1 MRQDGLCYLSTAL
14 PRLIPSFQNP
24 SRLLV
29 ALQLAVTSFCT
40 YASIFAFRKPFTVAL
55 YEGIEVAGLPYQT
68 VLIISQVVGYMLS
81 KFYGIRFISELQRLG
96 RWRISLYLML
106 TAWGTLLLFA
116 LLPPPWGALCM
127 LANGFVLGFMWGI
140 VFSYVEGRK
149 ATDLLGVVLAVSFI
163 FAGGFSRSAG
173 RWLMEAGGVTAA
185 WMPFVTASL
194 FIPPLVVFYYFME
207 RVPLPDAADEAERTI
222 RRPMNRNERIA
233 FWRRYT
239 AGVVAFVLI
248 YLLLTILRDLR
259 DNYMANLW
267 NELGYAGNVQV
278 FARTETL
285 ISLVVL
291 AVVGL
296 LVLVRNNW
304 QAFRLIHLLLVVGFG
319 CTTVGS
325 WLFQLQL
332 IGGMLWMFTSGL
344 GLYLSYVL
352 FNSVYFERLLATFRI
367 AGNVGFLIYVADA
380 WGYLGSISI
389 MLAKQ
394 LGMQQ
399 SSWVSFYTGLSLV
412 LSAAGFLLSVFSYSY
427 FRRKYRQAQQPES
440 GGVSN
445 T

>member
-1 MRQDGLCYLSTAL
+1 MPKLTAA
-14 PRLIPSFQNP
+14 FQIR
-24 SRLLV
+24 SHWLV

-81 KFYGIRFISELQRLG
+81 KFYGIRFIAELQRLG
-96 RWRISLYLML
+96 RWRTSLYLML
-106 TAWGTLLLFA
+106 AAWFSLLLFA

-127 LANGFVLGFMWGI
+127 LINGFVLGFMWGI

-149 ATDLLGVVLAVSFI
+149 VTDLLGVVLAVSFI
-163 FAGGFSRSAG
+163 FAGGFSRSVG
-173 RWLMEAGGVTAA
+173 RWLLEEWNVPTA
-185 WMPFVTASL
+185 WMPVVTASL
-194 FIPPLVVFYYFME
+194 FILPLAFFYYFME
-207 RVPLPDAADEAERTI
+207 LVPPPDAADEAARTV
-222 RRPMNRNERIA
+222 RRPMLRHERLG
-233 FWRRYT
+233 FWRQYT
-239 AGVVAFVLI
+239 AGVVAFVVI

-267 NELGYAGNVQV
+267 NELGYAYDVQV

-304 QAFRLIHLLLVVGFG
+304 QAFRLIHLLLFLGFA
-319 CTTVGS
+319 CTAVSS
-325 WLFQLQL
+325 WMFRQQLM
-332 IGGMLWMFTSGL
+332 GGMLWMFTSGL

-380 WGYLGSISI
+380 WGYLGSISL
-389 MLAKQ
+389 MLARQ

-399 SSWVSFYTGLSLV
+399 SSWVAFYAMLSLA
-412 LSAAGFLLSVFSYSY
+412 LSAAGVLLSAFSYYY
-427 FRRKYRQAQQPES
+427 FRRKYLRQQ
-440 GGVSN
+440 
-445 T
+445 